1 MTRKQKKM
9 VARIAASAVL
19 LVAAVLIPYEGPWRF
34 VLFLPAYFVIGWDVL
49 WKAARNI
56 AHGQVFDENFLMALA
71 TVGAFCTGFFGEGE
85 YPEAV
90 FVMLFYQVGELFQGY
105 AVGKSRKSI
114 ASLMDIRPD
123 YANVER
129 DGQLTQV
136 DPEEVAVGD
145 TITVKAG
152 ERVPLDG
159 VVLEGQSMVN
169 TAALTGESLPRDV
182 QPGDDVISGC
192 VNQSGLLH
200 VQVTKPFGESTVP
213 ENSGPGGELQQQ
225 KGQGG
230 ELHHQICPVLHPHRG
245 LCRPGPGPGA
255 PSLCGGLGGL
265 GAEGPHL
272 PGGVLPLRAGHLRA
286 SQLLWGHRRG
296 LPPGHPGQ
304 GRQLSGG
311 SGQHGDRGL

>member
-136 DPEEVAVGD
+136 DPEEVG
-145 TITVKAG
+145 G
-152 ERVPLDG
+152 GGYHHR
-159 VVLEGQSMVN
+159 
-169 TAALTGESLPRDV
+169 ESRGARP
-182 QPGDDVISGC
+182 PG
-192 VNQSGLLH
+192 
-200 VQVTKPFGESTVP
+200 
-213 ENSGPGGELQQQ
+213 
-225 KGQGG
+225 
-230 ELHHQICPVLHPHRG
+230 
-245 LCRPGPGPGA
+245 
-255 PSLCGGLGGL
+255 
-265 GAEGPHL
+265 
-272 PGGVLPLRAGHLRA
+272 
-286 SQLLWGHRRG
+286 RRG
-296 LPPGHPGQ
+296 CWRAP
-304 GRQLSGG
+304 RW
-311 SGQHGDRGL
+311 